1 MAGQNLLG
9 QRGGRARQADQEN
22 HLAALPS
29 RRLRAR
35 GIECSA
41 NRLHRALKVL
51 CIPRAHG
58 SGKPVGVP
66 QGGEGA
72 GPLRFISWLPGYE
85 TFRTLMGPRRSCHGV
100 Q

>member
-41 NRLHRALKVL
+41 NRLHRALKVH

-58 SGKPVGVP
+58 GGKPVGVP
-66 QGGEGA
+66 QGGEGVGQPA
-72 GPLRFISWLPGYE
+72 SVFQRLAQREL
-85 TFRTLMGPRRSCHGV
+85 
-100 Q
+100 